1 MTHGAVDWYA
11 ARAAGIVAY
20 VLLTAVVL
28 VGLTL
33 SGRARLKTWPKFAVT
48 DLHRFGSLLVGV
60 FVGLHVLTIA
70 LDTYT
75 PFSVTQLAVP
85 FTSSYR
91 PVWVAVGIVSTELLI
106 AVAVTNALRS
116 RIPYRWWRRVHF
128 ATFLV
133 WAGATVHGIG
143 AGTDSRALW
152 LTTIYVVAVASV
164 LAALAWRILARRV
177 GPLPLTGIAAV
188 AAAAG
193 AAMTLAVGALPHGG
207 KSHHV
212 VAVPRVPASLTDTFT
227 GSITQQNGVSA
238 ALVSVVG
245 TGSGSRSVAVRIDLV
260 TADGQTIDRSSLQV
274 KDVAT
279 GSVCTG
285 TVASIGASG
294 FSGKCTFAAGGSTNV
309 TGTWQLASDR
319 TVSGN
324 VSLRSTTVS

>member
-11 ARAAGIVAY
+11 ARAAGVIAY

-33 SGRARLKTWPKFAVT
+33 SGKLKTKTWPKFAVT

-75 PFSVTQLAVP
+75 PFSVTQLVVP
-85 FTSSYR
+85 FASSYR
-91 PVWVAVGIVSTELLI
+91 PVWVALGIVSTELLI
-106 AVAVTNALRS
+106 AVAVTNALKS
-116 RIPYRWWRRVHF
+116 RIPYRWWRRAHF

-133 WAGATVHGIG
+133 WAGSTVHGIG
-143 AGTDSRALW
+143 AGTDSGSLW
-152 LTTIYVVAVASV
+152 LSTIYLVAVASV
-164 LAALAWRILARRV
+164 LAALVWRILAKRV
-177 GPLPLTGIAAV
+177 RPLPLGGIAAV

-207 KSHHV
+207 ATHHV
-212 VAVPRVPASLTDTFT
+212 VAVARVPGSVSDSFT
-227 GSITQQNGVSA
+227 GAITQQNGASA
-238 ALVSVVG
+238 ALVSVIG
-245 TGSGSRSVAVRIDLV
+245 TGTGSRSVAVRIDLV
-260 TADGQTIDRSSLQV
+260 TADGQTIDSSSLQV

-279 GSVCTG
+279 GSICKG
-285 TVASIGASG
+285 TVASVGASG
-294 FSGKCTFAAGGSTNV
+294 FSGKCTFGGGATRSV
-309 TGTWQLASDR
+309 TGTWQLAEDR

-324 VSLRSTTVS
+324 VSISS

>member
-11 ARAAGIVAY
+11 ARAAGVIAY

-33 SGRARLKTWPKFAVT
+33 AGKLTVKTWPKFAVT

-75 PFSVTQLAVP
+75 PFSVTQLVVP
-85 FTSSYR
+85 FASSYR
-91 PVWVAVGIVSTELLI
+91 PVWVALGIVSTELLI
-106 AVAVTNALRS
+106 AVAVTNALKS
-116 RIPYRWWRRVHF
+116 RIPYRWWRRAHF

-143 AGTDSRALW
+143 AGTDSASLW
-152 LTTIYVVAVASV
+152 LSTIYVVAVASV
-164 LAALAWRILARRV
+164 LAALAWRILAKRV
-177 GPLPLTGIAAV
+177 GPLPLGGIAAV

-207 KSHHV
+207 HARHV
-212 VAVPRVPASLTDTFT
+212 VAAAAAPAVPTSLTDRFT
-227 GSITQQNGVSA
+227 GAVTQQNGASA
-238 ALVSVVG
+238 ALVSVIGTG
-245 TGSGSRSVAVRIDLV
+245 TGSRPVAVRIDLV
-260 TADGQTIDRSSLQV
+260 TADGQTIDSSSLQV

-279 GSVCTG
+279 GSICKG
-285 TVASIGASG
+285 TVASVGASG
-294 FSGKCTFAAGGSTNV
+294 FSGSCTFGSGGTRKV
-309 TGTWQLASDR
+309 TGTWQLAEDR
-319 TVSGN
+319 TVSGD
-324 VSLRSTTVS
+324 VSISS

>member
-11 ARAAGIVAY
+11 ARAAGVVAY

-33 SGRARLKTWPKFAVT
+33 SGRVKLKTWPKFAVT

-70 LDTYT
+70 LDTYK
-75 PFSVTQLAVP
+75 PFSLTQLVVP
-85 FTSSYR
+85 FTSTYR
-91 PVWVAVGIVSTELLI
+91 PVWVALGIVSTELLV
-106 AVAVTNALRS
+106 AVAVTNALKT
-116 RIPYRWWRRVHF
+116 RIPYRWWRRAHF

-133 WAGATVHGIG
+133 WAGATAHGIG

-152 LTTIYVVAVASV
+152 LTTIYVVSVASV
-164 LAALAWRILARRV
+164 LGALVWRIFARRV
-177 GPLPLTGIAAV
+177 APFPLTGLTAV

-207 KSHHV
+207 TAHHA
-212 VAVPRVPASLTDTFT
+212 VAVARVPTSLTDTFA
-227 GSITQQNGVSA
+227 GSVTQQEGASA
-238 ALVSVVG
+238 SLVSVVG
-245 TGSGSRSVAVRIDLV
+245 TGTGPRSVAVRIDLV
-260 TADGQTIDRSSLQV
+260 TADGQTINSSSLQV
-274 KDVAT
+274 KDVTT

-285 TVASIGASG
+285 TVASIGSSG
-294 FSGKCTFAAGGSTNV
+294 FSGKCTFASGGGSRSV

-324 VSLRSTTVS
+324 VSLRSS

>member
-11 ARAAGIVAY
+11 ARAAGVVAY

-33 SGRARLKTWPKFAVT
+33 SGRLNVKTWPKFAVT

-60 FVGLHVLTIA
+60 FVGLHVLTVG

-75 PFSVTQLAVP
+75 PFSVTQLTVP
-85 FTSSYR
+85 LTSSYR
-91 PVWVAVGIVSTELLI
+91 PVWVALGIVSAELLI

-116 RIPYRWWRRVHF
+116 RIPYRWWRRAHF

-143 AGTDSRALW
+143 AGTDSKALW
-152 LTTIYVVAVASV
+152 LSTIYVVAVASV
-164 LAALAWRILARRV
+164 LAALVWRILAKRV
-177 GPLPLTGIAAV
+177 GPLPLGGIAAV

-207 KSHHV
+207 KAHHA
-212 VAVPRVPASLTDTFT
+212 VAAAPAVPASLTDTFS
-227 GSITQQNGVSA
+227 GAITQQDGA
-238 ALVSVVG
+238 AASLVSVVG
-245 TGSGSRSVAVRIDLV
+245 TGTGSRSVAVRIDLV
-260 TADGQTIDRSSLQV
+260 TADGQTIASSSLQV

-279 GSVCTG
+279 GSVCKG

-294 FSGKCTFAAGGSTNV
+294 FSGSCTFAGGGSRNV
-309 TGTWQLASDR
+309 TGTWQLANDR
-319 TVSGN
+319 SVSGD
-324 VSLRSTTVS
+324 VTLSS

>member
-11 ARAAGIVAY
+11 ARAAGVVAY

-28 VGLTL
+28 VGVTL
-33 SGRARLKTWPKFAVT
+33 AGRVKLATWPKFAVT

-91 PVWVAVGIVSTELLI
+91 PVWVAIGIVSTELLI

-116 RIPYRWWRRVHF
+116 RIPYRWWRRAHF
-128 ATFLV
+128 GTFLV

-152 LTTIYVVAVASV
+152 LTAIYVVSVASV
-164 LAALAWRILARRV
+164 LGALVWRIFARRV
-177 GPLPLTGIAAV
+177 APLPLGGLAAV

-207 KSHHV
+207 KAHHA
-212 VAVPRVPASLTDTFT
+212 VAVARVPTSVTDTFS
-227 GSITQQNGVSA
+227 GSITQQDGA
-238 ALVSVVG
+238 AASLVSVVG
-245 TGSGSRSVAVRIDLV
+245 TGTGSRSVAVRIDLV
-260 TADGQTIDRSSLQV
+260 TADGQTIDSSSLQV

-294 FSGKCTFAAGGSTNV
+294 FSGTCSFTGGGSRNV
-309 TGTWQLASDR
+309 TGTWQLASNR
-319 TVSGN
+319 SVSGN
-324 VSLRSTTVS
+324 VSLS

>member
-11 ARAAGIVAY
+11 ARAAGVIAY
-20 VLLTAVVL
+20 VLLTGVVL

-33 SGRARLKTWPKFAVT
+33 SGRLKMKTWPKFAVT

-75 PFSVTQLAVP
+75 PFSLTQLVVP

-91 PVWVAVGIVSTELLI
+91 PVWVALGIVSTELLI

-116 RIPYRWWRRVHF
+116 RIPYRWWRRAHF

-152 LTTIYVVAVASV
+152 LSTIYVVSVASV
-164 LAALAWRILARRV
+164 LAALVWRILAKRV
-177 GPLPLTGIAAV
+177 APFPLTGLAAV
-188 AAAAG
+188 AAGVG
-193 AAMTLAVGALPHGG
+193 AALTLAVGGLPHGG
-207 KSHHV
+207 AAHHV
-212 VAVPRVPASLTDTFT
+212 VAAPKTVPASLTDSFT
-227 GSITQQNGVSA
+227 GAITQQDGANA

-245 TGSGSRSVAVRIDLV
+245 TGTGSRSVAVRIDLV
-260 TADGQTIDRSSLQV
+260 TANGQTIDSSSLQV
-274 KDVAT
+274 KDVVT
-279 GSVCTG
+279 GSVCKG
-285 TVASIGASG
+285 TVVSIGASG
-294 FSGKCTFAAGGSTNV
+294 FSGSCSFASGGTRNV
-309 TGTWQLASDR
+309 TGTWQLANDR
-319 TVSGN
+319 SVSGD
-324 VSLRSTTVS
+324 VSLSS